1 MTTAPDDMP
10 ACLCGHS
17 HAEHESLAPQCSA
30 ARCECIRYRPNRT
43 TPRVLTIATAAT
55 TDELAKKISTDDLL
69 TIGRRSDH
77 KRIAALAEKIT
88 GELADLRNRVAD
100 AAAAEDAKRA
110 ADAQRVKALA
120 EIADLETKLAA
131 AKARLK
137 PPKPPAAAE
146 RPFTEQLGRP
156 GLQCPVCGRTFKTLN
171 RHAATHR
178 DQEGQPRP

>member
-1 MTTAPDDMP
+1 MTTAPADMP
-10 ACLCGHS
+10 TCLCGHS
-17 HAEHESLAPQCSA
+17 HAEHEPLAPQCSA

-43 TPRVLTIATAAT
+43 PPRVLTVAPAPIREVAT
-55 TDELAKKISTDDLL
+55 TITIEDLL

-88 GELADLRNRVAD
+88 AELEDLRRRVAD

-110 ADAQRVKALA
+110 ADAQRAKALA
-120 EIADLETKLAA
+120 EIAELEAKLAA

-137 PPKPPAAAE
+137 PGKPTTAESSFTE
-146 RPFTEQLGRP
+146 RPGHP
-156 GLQCPVCGRTFKTLN
+156 GIECPVCGRTFKTLN